1 VTFVDACTEELRA
14 AHDVLSEFYA
24 ERLAGASTEC
34 RKSGR
39 CSDSSASWCS
49 VRTSAPAFATA
60 KPDGEEMVMEARYLD
75 LIERIQNAKFR
86 TTRFSPGYDDEE
98 VDNFLDR
105 LVATLRRSDLPVYGE
120 VRNVEFATTRRRPGY
135 AMKDV
140 DRFLREIAEAIQT

>member
-1 VTFVDACTEELRA
+1 
-14 AHDVLSEFYA
+14 
-24 ERLAGASTEC
+24 
-34 RKSGR
+34 
-39 CSDSSASWCS
+39 
-49 VRTSAPAFATA
+49 
-60 KPDGEEMVMEARYLD
+60 MEARYLD

-105 LVATLRRSDLPVYGE
+105 LVAILRGSDLPDYGE

-140 DRFLREIAEAIQT
+140 DRFLREIAEAIGT